1 MEQVHVTGMTC
12 AACCAS
18 VEKAVSAVP
27 GVTEKQINSHKKHL
41 AKRALML
48 YNKTDYR

>member
-1 MEQVHVTGMTC
+1 MRFFGFFILDKYPYEVFVDIEGKAMEQDHVTGMTC

-27 GVTEKQINSHKKHL
+27 V
-41 AKRALML
+41 
-48 YNKTDYR
+48 